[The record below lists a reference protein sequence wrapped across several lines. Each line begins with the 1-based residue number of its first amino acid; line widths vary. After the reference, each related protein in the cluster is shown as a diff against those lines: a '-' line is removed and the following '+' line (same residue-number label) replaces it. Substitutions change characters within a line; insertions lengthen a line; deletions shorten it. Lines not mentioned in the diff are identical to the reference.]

1 MVAPNT
7 FCPNDVFCG
16 PTLYRNENCI
26 YIFLDFSGLWAGF
39 TGKRE
44 GWIPGAYIDFHFI
57 EMCIELS
64 IEGKDKNISYKIA
77 VTFMTGD
84 NVGKKTRENKRYLF
98 SFYSVR
104 VKEECG
110 S

>member
-1 MVAPNT
+1 
-7 FCPNDVFCG
+7 
-16 PTLYRNENCI
+16 LYL
-26 YIFLDFSGLWAGF
+26 YFPGFSGLWAGF

-44 GWIPGAYIDFHFI
+44 RWIPGAYRLSLHI

-64 IEGKDKNISYKIA
+64 IEGKDTNVSYKID
-77 VTFMTGD
+77 VTFMTGE
-84 NVGKKTRENKRYLF
+84 NVGKKTRENKIYLF